1 MAHEG
6 FNWKQQSPLACIL
19 FSSQGAANSNNKL
32 SPILP
37 LHSSPPNYP
46 SPRFEIFASST
57 WTKDERLFSEESS
70 FSNSAS
76 NEASRERKVG
86 GQIGAIKIGRN
97 CTGSAGLSPLI
108 YRFNS
113 RGPSY
118 PPPLGRT
125 RASCA
130 PFYKNLSSGKLFRGR
145 RLLRTCPTGC

>member
-37 LHSSPPNYP
+37 LHSSPPSLRNYP

-76 NEASRERKVG
+76 KVG

-97 CTGSAGLSPLI
+97 CTGSAGLSSLI

>member
-37 LHSSPPNYP
+37 LHSSPPSLRNYP

-76 NEASRERKVG
+76 KVG